1 MPVVV
6 TGASGLIG
14 RRAVVA
20 LARASP
26 QVRAYVRRPEAAED
40 LRALGAKVAVGPIS
54 DEPTLRVVMS
64 GAHTV
69 CHLAGGLNP
78 GSGQTYE
85 QAILGT
91 LLPVIRAAERAEVR
105 RFLYLSYP
113 GASPGSANPYLAA
126 KGQAE
131 AALEA
136 TSFERVVIRCTL
148 VYGPGSAWLASMV
161 RQARRR
167 PSFMVGSGSQVYAP
181 VFVDDVAAVLAAAD
195 DRGHETSG
203 VWGLEGPDRVTAD
216 GFADLA
222 GGAHRRRWHLRPK
235 AIALMARLGREP
247 VDVPT
252 LEVLAAD
259 SLADA
264 PDASTE
270 FGVTRTMLR
279 DGLARS
285 SAEHASTGPE

>member
-78 GSGQTYE
+78 GPGQTYE

-136 TSFERVVIRCTL
+136 ASFERVVIRCTL
-148 VYGPGSAWLASMV
+148 VYG
-161 RQARRR
+161 
-167 PSFMVGSGSQVYAP
+167 
-181 VFVDDVAAVLAAAD
+181 
-195 DRGHETSG
+195 
-203 VWGLEGPDRVTAD
+203 
-216 GFADLA
+216 
-222 GGAHRRRWHLRPK
+222 
-235 AIALMARLGREP
+235 
-247 VDVPT
+247 
-252 LEVLAAD
+252 
-259 SLADA
+259 
-264 PDASTE
+264 
-270 FGVTRTMLR
+270 
-279 DGLARS
+279 
-285 SAEHASTGPE
+285 